1 MRITRRLTAAAM
13 SNQENKNG
21 KVSGFLK
28 KFFDIKFWKFILVG
42 IINTVVGEGV
52 VLLLTNPVGWKQY
65 SWGPGAAAFIGV
77 VVGSIVSFFLN
88 KSFTFKNKE
97 KGWKPVVRFTVNI
110 LLCMLIRVAVAT
122 AVSAISKGAGWTLFG
137 MDIDTFAGNLS
148 WAVGAAVFVMVNYI
162 GQRFF
167 AFKEKKE
174 ENN

>member
-1 MRITRRLTAAAM
+1 MN
-13 SNQENKNG
+13 NQENKNG
-21 KVSGFLK
+21 KVSCFLK

-97 KGWKPVVRFTVNI
+97 KGWK
-110 LLCMLIRVAVAT
+110 
-122 AVSAISKGAGWTLFG
+122 
-137 MDIDTFAGNLS
+137 DTFAGNLS

-174 ENN
+174 ENK

>member
-1 MRITRRLTAAAM
+1 MRIMRRLTAAAM
-13 SNQENKNG
+13 NNQENKNG

-65 SWGPGAAAFIGV
+65 SWGPGAAAFFGV

-110 LLCMLIRVAVAT
+110 LLCMLIRVAV
-122 AVSAISKGAGWTLFG
+122 
-137 MDIDTFAGNLS
+137 DTFAGNLS

-174 ENN
+174 ENK